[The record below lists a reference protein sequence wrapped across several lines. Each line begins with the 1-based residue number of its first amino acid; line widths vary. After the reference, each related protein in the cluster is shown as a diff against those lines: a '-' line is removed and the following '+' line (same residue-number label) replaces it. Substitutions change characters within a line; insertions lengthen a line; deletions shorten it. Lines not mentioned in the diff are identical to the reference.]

1 MGNRAHNDKQAVVG
15 EVRESSSVESLGSLD
30 GVWWEGY
37 SHRQMWDMIMRSKP
51 AELFERANQWRAAA
65 EKLVECNRTIQQR
78 LNALLATWQGP
89 AAEAAAASGQGLLNW
104 AQEAATCASTVGTQL
119 SNYGNAL
126 VSARLRMPQ
135 PQHRW
140 AELSFRDGEGA
151 NVLEGTAG
159 AHMLLQLTSDRL
171 PTAQQAR
178 AAKRDAVQ
186 IMRELERSATEAE
199 RAMPQFTSA
208 PQTTTEAPPRPIT
221 PLPSNPSPSPGPPS
235 IFDVAPS
242 FDGTASAATTT
253 AQAVG
258 DPAGYGAGE
267 SRGFSSSPG
276 GGHGGGGYGG
286 YGGYGA
292 GGQVEVP
299 GRGPAMRAGW
309 LGGVVPGGWSA
320 AGTAAAGSGG
330 GFIPGAAGARTDGDE
345 DTTKP
350 LADYIEPDGI
360 FTDNRPVSPP
370 VWGA

>member
-1 MGNRAHNDKQAVVG
+1 MGKRAHNDKQAMVG
-15 EVRESSSVESLGSLD
+15 EVRGNSSAGGLDRLG

-37 SHRQMWDMIMRSKP
+37 SHRQMWDMIMRSRP
-51 AELFERANQWRAAA
+51 AELFARADQWRAAA
-65 EKLVECNRTIQQR
+65 DRLVECNRTIQQR

-89 AAEAAAASGQGLLNW
+89 AAEAAAFSGQRLLDW
-104 AQEAATCASTVGTQL
+104 AQEAATYASTVGTQL
-119 SNYGNAL
+119 NNYGNAL

-151 NVLEGTAG
+151 NALEGTAG
-159 AHMLLQLTSDRL
+159 AHILLQLLSDRL

-186 IMRELERSATEAE
+186 IMRELEGNATEAE

-208 PQTTTEAPPRPIT
+208 PKTTYEAPTRPVT
-221 PLPSNPSPSPGPPS
+221 PFPSDPSPSPGHSP
-235 IFDVAPS
+235 IFDAGPL
-242 FDGTASAATTT
+242 FDGTAPIATTT
-253 AQAVG
+253 AQAMG
-258 DPAGYGAGE
+258 DPAGYGSGD
-267 SRGFSSSPG
+267 SRGFLSPG
-276 GGHGGGGYGG
+276 GGGVGG
-286 YGGYGA
+286 GGYGA
-292 GGQVEVP
+292 GGQVGVS
-299 GRGPAMRAGW
+299 GRGSAMGAGR
-309 LGGVVPGGWSA
+309 LGGVVPGGWAA
-320 AGTAAAGSGG
+320 AGTAAASSRG
-330 GFIPGAAGARTDGDE
+330 GFMSGPVGARTDGDE

>member
-1 MGNRAHNDKQAVVG
+1 MGKRGHNDTHAVVG
-15 EVRESSSVESLGSLD
+15 EVHGSPSAGGLGSLS

-37 SHRQMWDMIMRSKP
+37 THRQLWDMIMRSNP
-51 AELFERANQWRAAA
+51 AELFARADQWRTAAG
-65 EKLVECNRTIQQR
+65 KLVDCNRTIQQR
-78 LNALLATWQGP
+78 LDALLATWRGP
-89 AAEAAAASGQGLLNW
+89 AAEAAAASGKRLLDW
-104 AQEAATCASTVGTQL
+104 AQEAATSASTVGTQL

-140 AELSFRDGEGA
+140 AELSFRGGEGA

-159 AHMLLQLTSDRL
+159 AHILLQLMSDRL

-186 IMRELERSATEAE
+186 IMRELEQSAIEAQ

-208 PQTTTEAPPRPIT
+208 PQTTNEASPHPVPHFPPY
-221 PLPSNPSPSPGPPS
+221 PSSSPGQPP
-235 IFDVAPS
+235 IFDVQPS
-242 FDGTASAATTT
+242 FDGTAPIATTT

-258 DPAGYGAGE
+258 DPAGYGSGD
-267 SRGFSSSPG
+267 SRGFPSP
-276 GGHGGGGYGG
+276 GGGGYGG
-286 YGGYGA
+286 GGQIGGGYGA
-292 GGQVEVP
+292 GGPVGAP
-299 GRGPAMRAGW
+299 GRGPAMGAGW

-320 AGTAAAGSGG
+320 AGAAGSGG
-330 GFIPGAAGARTDGDE
+330 GFIPAGARTGGDE
-345 DTTKP
+345 DTEKP